1 MCRLVCGR
9 WVTPERSMPG
19 TPLSLLVLQLEAYLT
34 KRGQSDG
41 GALLSW

>member
-1 MCRLVCGR
+1 MSRLVCGR

-19 TPLSLLVLQLEAYLT
+19 TPLSLLVLELEACLT

-41 GALLSW
+41 ATLLSW